1 MAKFENL
8 EYIPTEPIVYP
19 VEDGFNLTFA
29 GCPSNPT
36 DYGDEKIFAEFTE
49 EEIDQRRSLWKVIE
63 AYIKP
68 EASKADLAK
77 LAFDTKEFGN
87 RVLNCIIRRFDF
99 SSSSRI
105 LVKQPR
111 IYWQEYVSEPNVKRV
126 QTLTTAFSPD
136 KAVVISDGENGELI
150 VAYL

>member
-8 EYIPTEPIVYP
+8 EYIPTESIAYP
-19 VEDGFNLTFA
+19 ADEGFNLTFA

-36 DYGDEKIFAEFTE
+36 DYGDEIIFSEFTE
-49 EEIDQRRSLWKVIE
+49 EDIDQRKSLWKIIE

-68 EASKADLAK
+68 EASKVDLAK

-87 RVLNCIIRRFDF
+87 RVLTCIIRRFDF

-105 LVKQPR
+105 LIKQPQ
-111 IYWQEYVSEPNVKRV
+111 ILWQEYVSGPNVKRV

>member
-1 MAKFENL
+1 MTKFENL
-8 EYIPTEPIVYP
+8 EYIPGDPIVYP

-36 DYGDEKIFAEFTE
+36 DYGDEKIFAEFTVE
-49 EEIDQRRSLWKVIE
+49 EVNHRKSLLKVIE

-68 EASKADLAK
+68 GVSNADLAK
-77 LAFDTKEFGN
+77 LAFETKEFGN
-87 RVLNCIIRRFDF
+87 RVLSCIIRRFDF
-99 SSSSRI
+99 SSSSQI
-105 LVKQPR
+105 VIKQPH
-111 IYWQEYVSEPNVKRV
+111 IYWQEFVSRSNVKKV

-136 KAVVISDGENGELI
+136 KAVVIADDENGELI